1 MNPVKLGEIYMDNLK
16 KEKFSYN
23 SFIGGW
29 YISNKIC
36 DDLIKYFKKNKK
48 KHVQGRSG
56 YKNDLFIVDKNVKD
70 SIDLGINPIISD
82 YPINDYMKNLQNCLN
97 EYSKMYPEVNNSDRF
112 NINEVYNIQYYPPG
126 GGFKKWH
133 YETGTKNTLK
143 RNLVFMTY
151 LNNVGNSGTEFKYQ
165 KIKVKCKKG
174 LTLIWP
180 SYFTHT
186 HKGII
191 SKKNEKYIITG
202 WFSYI

>member
-1 MNPVKLGEIYMDNLK
+1 MNIK
-16 KEKFSYN
+16 KEKFPYN

-29 YISNKIC
+29 YIPNKIC
-36 DDLIKYFKKNKK
+36 DDLIKYFKKNKE

-56 YKNDLFIVDKNVKD
+56 YDNGSFIVNKKVKD
-70 SIDLGINPIISD
+70 SVDLGIDPIFSD

-97 EYSKMYPEVNNSDRF
+97 EYLKMYPEASNCDRF
-112 NINEVYNIQYYPPG
+112 NINEVYNIQYYSPG

-133 YETGTKNTLK
+133 HETGAKNTFK
-143 RNLVFMTY
+143 RHLVFMTY
-151 LNNVGNSGTEFKYQ
+151 LNNVGNCGTEFKYQ

-180 SYFTHT
+180 TCFTHT
-186 HKGII
+186 HRGII

>member
-1 MNPVKLGEIYMDNLK
+1 MDNLK
-16 KEKFSYN
+16 EEKFPNN

-36 DDLIKYFKKNKK
+36 DDLIIYFKKNKR
-48 KHVQGRSG
+48 KHIEGRTG
-56 YKNDLFIVDKNVKD
+56 YKDDSFIVDKNVKD
-70 SIDLGINPIISD
+70 SIDLGIDPINSD

-97 EYSKMYPEVNNSDRF
+97 EYLKTYPEVNNSDRF
-112 NINEVYNIQYYPPG
+112 NINEVYNIQYYAPG

-151 LNNVGNSGTEFKYQ
+151 LNNVGNCGTEFKYQ

-180 SYFTHT
+180 TYFTHT
-186 HKGII
+186 HRGII
-191 SKKNEKYIITG
+191 SDNKEKYIITG
-202 WFSYI
+202 WFSYT